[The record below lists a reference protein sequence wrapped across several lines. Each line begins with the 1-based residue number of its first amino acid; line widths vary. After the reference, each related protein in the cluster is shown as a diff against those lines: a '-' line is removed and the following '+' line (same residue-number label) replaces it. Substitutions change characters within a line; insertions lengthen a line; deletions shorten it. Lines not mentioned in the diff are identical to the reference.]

1 MKEFLIF
8 RISIFEYFS
17 GAFEPAHEIFFQVT
31 DLSLFHTE
39 NFLIDISHIFLSH
52 GFEIFIR
59 DRPEKSLDVT
69 DGENILKIVNKDQHQ
84 QMFPGVAFLLR
95 RGEKLILGVVVDH
108 GLGQDLVIL
117 VTFGGSEIFF
127 HESSDLIHVKIDVW
141 DFIWFY
147 IIKLCNFRK
156 NAAHHLFFVSC
167 HHIITSAPYY
177 IVLNTTCKET
187 FFREN
192 EKVRLWLYRKEKT
205 W

>member
-1 MKEFLIF
+1 MVDHIFDDHFFHVYVEAQQADKRKLMKEFLIF

-95 RGEKLILGVVVDH
+95 RGGEAY
-108 GLGQDLVIL
+108 
-117 VTFGGSEIFF
+117 S
-127 HESSDLIHVKIDVW
+127 W
-141 DFIWFY
+141 
-147 IIKLCNFRK
+147 R
-156 NAAHHLFFVSC
+156 SC
-167 HHIITSAPYY
+167 
-177 IVLNTTCKET
+177 
-187 FFREN
+187 
-192 EKVRLWLYRKEKT
+192 
-205 W
+205 